1 MSLKRPTS
9 TLFRWLLS
17 ALAVIFLFAL
27 LVPWL
32 SPYDPAARSDL
43 QFSPPSFQ
51 HWGGTDLHGR
61 DVLTRVAAGMRITLL
76 VGIIG
81 ATISL
86 VIGVSVGAIAG
97 YFGGWMDNVL
107 MRLVDTLYS
116 LPRLIFVILIITL
129 LDKPTSHL
137 LHQLNLQELV
147 PHARIILLFIGL
159 GCVEWLTMARIVR
172 GQVLLIKEL
181 QFIQAT
187 RALGQSHFTILR
199 RHILPQ
205 VQGIIL
211 IYLTLTIPAV
221 MLEESFLSF
230 LGLGVEPPGASLGT
244 LLSEGAAMINPV
256 QMNTWLL
263 LIPALALAITL
274 CTINFLGD
282 TLRDEYDPK
291 SKSRVLGHR

>member
-1 MSLKRPTS
+1 
-9 TLFRWLLS
+9 
-17 ALAVIFLFAL
+17 
-27 LVPWL
+27 
-32 SPYDPAARSDL
+32 
-43 QFSPPSFQ
+43 
-51 HWGGTDLHGR
+51 
-61 DVLTRVAAGMRITLL
+61 MRITLL

-86 VIGVSVGAIAG
+86 IIGVTIGALAG
-97 YFGGWMDNVL
+97 YFQGWIDNLL

-129 LDKPTSHL
+129 LDTPTSQFLHHL
-137 LHQLNLQELV
+137 NAHQLA

-187 RALGQSHFTILR
+187 RSLGQSHLKILW

-211 IYLTLTIPAV
+211 IYLTLTIPTV

-256 QMNTWLL
+256 KMNTWLL

-282 TLRDEYDPK
+282 TLCDEFDPK
-291 SKSRVLGHR
+291 LKSRTIRHL